1 MKFRRTGEI
10 AHAVA
15 LRMWRAD
22 AVGHPIQA
30 DAIFEAARATHGHAI
45 AMAAWDEYDW
55 LKRVVDEDIY
65 RAQALRELAD
75 AMAG

>member
-1 MKFRRTGEI
+1 M
-10 AHAVA
+10 
-15 LRMWRAD
+15 
-22 AVGHPIQA
+22 QS
-30 DAIFEAARATHGHAI
+30 FEAARATHGHAI

>member
-22 AVGHPIQA
+22 AAGHPIQA
-30 DAIFEAARATHGHAI
+30 DAIFETARATHGHAI

>member
-1 MKFRRTGEI
+1 MKYRRTGEI

-22 AVGHPIQA
+22 TAGHPIQA
-30 DAIFEAARATHGHAI
+30 DAIFEATRAAHGHAI

>member
-1 MKFRRTGEI
+1 MSEAERVGPP
-10 AHAVA
+10 
-15 LRMWRAD
+15 D
-22 AVGHPIQA
+22 AAGHPIQA

-65 RAQALRELAD
+65 RAQARRELGE
-75 AMAG
+75 AMGD

>member
-1 MKFRRTGEI
+1 
-10 AHAVA
+10 
-15 LRMWRAD
+15 
-22 AVGHPIQA
+22 
-30 DAIFEAARATHGHAI
+30 
-45 AMAAWDEYDW
+45 MAAWDEYDW

>member
-1 MKFRRTGEI
+1 MKYRRTGEI

-22 AVGHPIQA
+22 TAGHPIQA

-65 RAQALRELAD
+65 RAQPLRELAD

>member
-1 MKFRRTGEI
+1 MKYRRTGEI

-22 AVGHPIQA
+22 TAGHPIQA
-30 DAIFEAARATHGHAI
+30 DEIFDAARATHGHAV
-45 AMAAWDEYDW
+45 AMAAWDKFDW
-55 LKRVVDEDIY
+55 LRRVADEDAY
-65 RAQALRELAD
+65 QAQALRELAD